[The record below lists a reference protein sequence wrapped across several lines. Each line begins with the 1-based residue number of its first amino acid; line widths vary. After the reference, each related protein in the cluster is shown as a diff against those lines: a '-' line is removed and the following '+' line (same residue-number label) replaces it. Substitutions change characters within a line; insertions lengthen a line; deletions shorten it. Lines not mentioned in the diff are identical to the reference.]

1 MSQILVVLLSNI
13 ISLWSLLIFIW
24 AISTWFSPNPS
35 AKWFRLLHTVVEPIL
50 LPFQRLIPKLGP
62 LDLSTFFALMTLG
75 FILSLLASRMNI
87 N

>member
-35 AKWFRLLHTVVEPIL
+35 AKWFRLLHAVVEPIL

-62 LDLSTFFALMTLG
+62 LDLSTLFALLALR
-75 FILSLLASRMNI
+75 FINELLVSRMVI